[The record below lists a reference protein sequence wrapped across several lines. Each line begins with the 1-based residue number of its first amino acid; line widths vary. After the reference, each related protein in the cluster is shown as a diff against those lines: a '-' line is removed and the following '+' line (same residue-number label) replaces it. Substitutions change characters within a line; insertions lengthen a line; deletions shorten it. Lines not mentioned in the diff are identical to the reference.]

1 MADDGLNQIYGIR
14 GLTGVSQGNVF
25 PRTRMK
31 KRQERQKKEFAKE
44 YKEAASESGEE
55 EKKGVDIKV

>member
-14 GLTGVSQGNVF
+14 GLTGVSQGYVF
-25 PRTRMK
+25 PKTRMK
-31 KRQERQKKEFAKE
+31 KRQERQKKDFSEE
-44 YKEAASESGEE
+44 HKEAAEESGEE